1 MKYNSKW
8 RMKFLDNMDNIN
20 ITIGMTW
27 VEKIITNSF
36 IVCSLGSNLKIPNLE
51 PPNL

>member
-8 RMKFLDNMDNIN
+8 RMNIFMDNTDNIN

-27 VEKIITNSF
+27 VEKIITNYSF
-36 IVCSLGSNLKIPNLE
+36 IV
-51 PPNL
+51 

>member
-8 RMKFLDNMDNIN
+8 RMNIFMDNTDNIN

-27 VEKIITNSF
+27 LEKIITNSF
-36 IVCSLGSNLKIPNLE
+36 IV
-51 PPNL
+51 